1 MLSDQCSLLNIW
13 YIFPSI
19 NLFFIF
25 MTVPDKHLCP
35 YCESIHWWG
44 IDAQVSQDVV
54 WENSW
59 NFLIMGSTC
68 FSSYQTDR
76 NSLYKYFVITISLNV
91 STIDGITAL
100 HAKKCIIRVTEK
112 HWFSWKMVLLYLQT
126 LLLLFKQ
133 HSILFAK

>member
-13 YIFPSI
+13 YIFPSF

-76 NSLYKYFVITISLNV
+76 NLLYKYFVITISLNV
-91 STIDGITAL
+91 STNGWYYCFTRQKMYYLCNREAL
-100 HAKKCIIRVTEK
+100 VFLKNGPVIFTNTSST
-112 HWFSWKMVLLYLQT
+112 F
-126 LLLLFKQ
+126 
-133 HSILFAK
+133 